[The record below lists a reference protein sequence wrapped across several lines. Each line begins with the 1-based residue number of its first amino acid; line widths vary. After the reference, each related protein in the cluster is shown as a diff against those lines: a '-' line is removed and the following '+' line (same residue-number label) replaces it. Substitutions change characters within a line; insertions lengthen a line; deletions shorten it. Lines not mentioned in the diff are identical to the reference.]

1 MIMIKTEKETYRRF
15 QQCLNIGDDT
25 CMYSMYVQYVCMY
38 VIYVRISSE
47 NLSSDME
54 LSSAKDCADIWSGSM
69 GTFSNRGFA
78 PRVGLLVSM
87 YILYIRMYILYI
99 RMYVCVNIDSVYM
112 YVCMYVCIYMYVYIC
127 MYI

>member
-1 MIMIKTEKETYRRF
+1 
-15 QQCLNIGDDT
+15 
-25 CMYSMYVQYVCMY
+25 MY

-127 MYI
+127 MYVCILIKVKRHDSKRSLSVLNFVTIR